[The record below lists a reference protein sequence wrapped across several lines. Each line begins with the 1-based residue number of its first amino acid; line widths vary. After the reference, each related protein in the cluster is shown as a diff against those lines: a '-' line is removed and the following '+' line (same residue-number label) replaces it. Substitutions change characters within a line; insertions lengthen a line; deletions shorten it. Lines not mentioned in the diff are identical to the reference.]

1 MNELHFHFFNEF
13 LWYAVV
19 SNEPIELLVLRL
31 QSFLYANLLDN
42 EKILI
47 TKIFLMP
54 SPQFRPPTTN
64 RDAALVVVVAQLV
77 ERLLPT
83 PEIPISNL
91 NIGKLFLPIVHLNR
105 KDKNKEKEAG
115 NDPSLKKQGRCLF
128 DPFSVIYC
136 PN

>member
-1 MNELHFHFFNEF
+1 MNKLHFHFFNKF

-31 QSFLYANLLDN
+31 QSFLYANPNLLDN

-47 TKIFLMP
+47 TERFLVP

-83 PEIPISNL
+83 PEIRCSNP
-91 NIGKLFLPIVHLNR
+91 NIGKLLSTNCAF
-105 KDKNKEKEAG
+105 K
-115 NDPSLKKQGRCLF
+115 
-128 DPFSVIYC
+128 
-136 PN
+136 

>member
-1 MNELHFHFFNEF
+1 MNELHFHFFIEF

-31 QSFLYANLLDN
+31 QSFLYANLLDI

-47 TKIFLMP
+47 TKRFLRP

-64 RDAALVVVVAQLV
+64 REAALVVVVAQLV

-83 PEIPISNL
+83 PEIRSSNP
-91 NIGKLFLPIVHLNR
+91 NIGKLLSTNCTL
-105 KDKNKEKEAG
+105 
-115 NDPSLKKQGRCLF
+115 
-128 DPFSVIYC
+128 
-136 PN
+136 